1 MDLPVALPTTNV
13 ELARETVIAMRTVL
27 EVYHVDIIT
36 VIQQRALTQMQ
47 TAALIL
53 LVILTT
59 QTWDQAL
66 NLGCKAYLTKK
77 EKYPKSDYFG

>member
-59 QTWDQAL
+59 QTWDQVL
-66 NLGCKAYLTKK
+66 NLGCQA
-77 EKYPKSDYFG
+77 